1 MLDEDSSVLESE
13 KECEQKRM
21 RQINLKG
28 GGPPWGKAES
38 ANENQIW
45 AARRFGL
52 VWFGLGVLIW
62 AYTFSGGHSAGPVD
76 TPRAVLG

>member
-1 MLDEDSSVLESE
+1 MKTAVLESE

-28 GGPPWGKAES
+28 GGRLGGKPKVPMKTKFGRHA
-38 ANENQIW
+38 
-45 AARRFGL
+45 GL

-76 TPRAVLG
+76 TPRPVLG